1 MLLSTTH
8 ATMQVTAVLA
18 PRKLPR
24 MWPASTAQAT
34 AQVTAQAESVEEQ
47 VLAFCQQAKSRA
59 EIQEHL
65 GLKDR
70 EHFRKE
76 ILNPLLDSGQLLRTL
91 PDKPTSPK
99 QKFYTAQ
106 VNSTNSDAEGRG
118 NE

>member
-8 ATMQVTAVLA
+8 ATMQVAADLA

-24 MWPASTAQAT
+24 MWPAST

-76 ILNPLLDSGQLLRTL
+76 ILNPLLSGQLLRTL

-99 QKFYTAQ
+99 QKFYAAQ
-106 VNSTNSDAEGRG
+106 VNSTSSDAEGRG

>member
-1 MLLSTTH
+1 MMLSI
-8 ATMQVTAVLA
+8 
-18 PRKLPR
+18 
-24 MWPASTAQAT
+24 AQAIM
-34 AQVTAQAESVEEQ
+34 QAGSVEEQ

-59 EIQEHL
+59 EIQDRL
-65 GLKDR
+65 GLKNRD
-70 EHFRKE
+70 HFRKE

-106 VNSTNSDAEGRG
+106 VNSTNSDAEGCG

>member
-8 ATMQVTAVLA
+8 ATMQVAADLA

-24 MWPASTAQAT
+24 MWPAST

-99 QKFYTAQ
+99 QQFYTAQ
-106 VNSTNSDAEGRG
+106 VNSTNSDAEGRV

>member
-8 ATMQVTAVLA
+8 ATMQVAADLA

-24 MWPASTAQAT
+24 MWPAS
-34 AQVTAQAESVEEQ
+34 TAQAESVEEQ

-99 QKFYTAQ
+99 QKFYAAQ
-106 VNSTNSDAEGRG
+106 VNSTSSDAEGRG